1 MDRPG
6 FVRPKWRKPAPLGYG
21 NAIDSVGAVAAPLLA
36 GFSLASVIIV
46 SDDAANFR
54 WPGAVMLALTVAA
67 VMLVAAVQCGYSA
80 RQYLWSPAEVFAW
93 WPDLEGG
100 SQRETLLRD
109 EQAEAFGRWVAWT
122 RWTRIAYDS
131 GILALLA
138 GLALALPPP
147 RGTGGNEILRWV
159 ASGVAF
165 AACTS
170 EAFWI
175 VMVSWRRSAE
185 ARQDGRT
192 S

>member
-1 MDRPG
+1 MDGSG

-21 NAIDSVGAVAAPLLA
+21 SAIDSVGAVAAPLLA
-36 GFSLASVIIV
+36 GFSLASVIVV

-54 WPGAVMLALTVAA
+54 WPGAVMLALATAA
-67 VMLVAAVQCGYSA
+67 VLLVAAVQCGYSA
-80 RQYLWSPAEVFAW
+80 RQYLWSPAEVSAW

-100 SQRETLLRD
+100 SQREALLRD

-122 RWTRIAYDS
+122 RWTRVVYDT

-147 RGTGGNEILRWV
+147 HGTGTQESLRWV
-159 ASGVAF
+159 ASAVAF
-165 AACTS
+165 VACAGEGT
-170 EAFWI
+170 WI

-185 ARQDGRT
+185 ARQDGRA